1 MTASIHPT
9 PATSC
14 AVPGLQPF
22 LRPIARVVIAAH
34 LALVLQPL
42 SVIAQPKGQSAPNP
56 VAEAQLRRYQAL
68 SHKISQ
74 AQADKLRAALTP
86 VDLLPEHL
94 QHAQRLTKALQA
106 KASARELKSAAQQ
119 DLSLQM
125 DWNQLQSTLKAIQG
139 ANGKVLAEM
148 AATGQQLKQKGAA
161 TIILERQ
168 AQAERQVQ
176 ERMAQF

>member
-94 QHAQRLTKALQA
+94 VRRFVSKEQDAVVVSGRVPDLD
-106 KASARELKSAAQQ
+106 SAEILPVIN
-119 DLSLQM
+119 D
-125 DWNQLQSTLKAIQG
+125 
-139 ANGKVLAEM
+139 E
-148 AATGQQLKQKGAA
+148 
-161 TIILERQ
+161 LERR
-168 AQAERQVQ
+168 AALEPPKPARKTPV
-176 ERMAQF
+176 RKKAVAAVKG